1 MSSQPQTLS
10 KSKDSLV
17 IKIIVYAVCIVLAIV
32 SVLPFWLMI
41 VNATRS
47 SIQIKEHPISLIPS
61 TYLLSNRKIFD
72 DKPSFQPV
80 TGFINSAIVS
90 TGATVCALYFSS
102 LTAYAL
108 TAYEWK
114 LRDSFFKFIMAVMMI
129 PAQCTLIGFF
139 KMIYSLHL
147 TNNLLVLILPAVAA
161 PAMVFFMRQYLQ
173 ASLSMEI
180 VQSARIDGAG
190 EFRTFNSIV
199 LPIMKPALA
208 TQAIFSFVGNWNEL
222 FRPLVI
228 LTEGSKKTMPIMVSL
243 LNGDIYRVE
252 YGAIYLGLAITIL
265 PLILV
270 YIFLSKYIVSGVSL
284 GAVK

>member
-1 MSSQPQTLS
+1 MSSQSLS
-10 KSKDSLV
+10 KSRDSFL
-17 IKIIVYAVCIVLAIV
+17 IKVVVYVVCIILAII
-32 SVLPFWLMI
+32 SIMPFWIML
-41 VNATRS
+41 VNATRNSEQIS
-47 SIQIKEHPISLIPS
+47 SHPISLIPS
-61 TYLLSNRKIFD
+61 SHLIDNKNVFEK
-72 DKPSFQPV
+72 KPSFQPL
-80 TGFINSAIVS
+80 TGFINSFIVS

-108 TAYEWK
+108 SAYEWK
-114 LRDSFFKFIMAVMMI
+114 LRDGFFKFIMGVMMI
-129 PAQCTLIGFF
+129 PAQCTMIGFF

-147 TNNLLVLILPAVAA
+147 TNNLLILIIPAVAS
-161 PAMVFFMRQYLQ
+161 PAVVFFMRQYLQ
-173 ASLSMEI
+173 SSLSMEI

-208 TQAIFSFVGNWNEL
+208 TQAIFIYVGTWNEL

-228 LTEGSKKTMPIMVSL
+228 LTEGTKKTMPIMVSL

-265 PLILV
+265 PLIVV
-270 YIFLSKYIVSGVSL
+270 YIVLSKYIVSGVSL